1 MTQKSV
7 LNAIKLALLKLFGNL
22 AVNIRKII
30 TFNLIVLIVFY
41 ALANLL
47 VGAFLYKKQER
58 SRTMEALWFVLGF
71 AVTTTVVLAT
81 EKLII
86 KN

>member
-30 TFNLIVLIVFY
+30 IFNLIVFY

-81 EKLII
+81 EKLTI

>member
-1 MTQKSV
+1 MTSKVSRTAKQCVTCEYWRGRSV
-7 LNAIKLALLKLFGNL
+7 EVDTPN
-22 AVNIRKII
+22 
-30 TFNLIVLIVFY
+30 LIVFY

-71 AVTTTVVLAT
+71 VVTTTVVLAT

>member
-1 MTQKSV
+1 VTQKSV

-30 TFNLIVLIVFY
+30 IFNLIVFY

-71 AVTTTVVLAT
+71 VVTTTVVLAT

>member
-30 TFNLIVLIVFY
+30 IFNLIIFY

>member
-30 TFNLIVLIVFY
+30 IFNLIIFY

-81 EKLII
+81 EKLTI

>member
-1 MTQKSV
+1 MYSPIYWWV
-7 LNAIKLALLKLFGNL
+7 H
-22 AVNIRKII
+22 
-30 TFNLIVLIVFY
+30 FY
-41 ALANLL
+41 I
-47 VGAFLYKKQER
+47 KKQER

-71 AVTTTVVLAT
+71 VVTTTVVLAT

>member
-30 TFNLIVLIVFY
+30 IFNLIVFY
-41 ALANLL
+41 VLANLL

-58 SRTMEALWFVLGF
+58 SGTMEALWFVLGF
-71 AVTTTVVLAT
+71 VVTTTVVLAT

>member
-30 TFNLIVLIVFY
+30 IFNLIVFY

>member
-1 MTQKSV
+1 MT
-7 LNAIKLALLKLFGNL
+7 
-22 AVNIRKII
+22 
-30 TFNLIVLIVFY
+30 
-41 ALANLL
+41 
-47 VGAFLYKKQER
+47 ER

-71 AVTTTVVLAT
+71 AVTTAVVLAT

>member
-22 AVNIRKII
+22 AVIIRKII
-30 TFNLIVLIVFY
+30 IFNLIVFY

>member
-30 TFNLIVLIVFY
+30 IFNLIVFY

-47 VGAFLYKKQER
+47 VGAFLYKKQEK

>member
-1 MTQKSV
+1 
-7 LNAIKLALLKLFGNL
+7 
-22 AVNIRKII
+22 
-30 TFNLIVLIVFY
+30 
-41 ALANLL
+41 
-47 VGAFLYKKQER
+47 VGAFLHKKMTER

>member
-30 TFNLIVLIVFY
+30 IFNLIIFY

-71 AVTTTVVLAT
+71 VVTTTVVLAT

>member
-30 TFNLIVLIVFY
+30 IFNLIVFY

-71 AVTTTVVLAT
+71 VVTTTVVLAT

>member
-30 TFNLIVLIVFY
+30 IFNLIVFY

-71 AVTTTVVLAT
+71 VVTTTVVLAT

-86 KN
+86 KK

>member
-30 TFNLIVLIVFY
+30 IFNLIVFY
-41 ALANLL
+41 VLPNLL

>member
-1 MTQKSV
+1 VTQKSV

-30 TFNLIVLIVFY
+30 IFNLIVFY
-41 ALANLL
+41 VLANLL

-58 SRTMEALWFVLGF
+58 SEQWKHFGLYLVLR
-71 AVTTTVVLAT
+71 
-81 EKLII
+81 
-86 KN
+86 